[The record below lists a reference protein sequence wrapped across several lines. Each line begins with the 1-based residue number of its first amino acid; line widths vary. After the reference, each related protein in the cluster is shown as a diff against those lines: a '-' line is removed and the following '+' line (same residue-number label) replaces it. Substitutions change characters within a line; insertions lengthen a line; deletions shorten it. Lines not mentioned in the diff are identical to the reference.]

1 MSYVSNLIIDLIKA
15 FYTHILSPKTLKKMS
30 NSNIRITESRS
41 YSSSRSS
48 KLDVQPVIPS
58 PLPQAPLMS
67 FDLHFDTLKVIV
79 IQDYL
84 NNVTTIVN
92 QQGHVIKTIIEE
104 LKTRVTTTDII
115 EIFASVS
122 NVVPPELGRTTAGKT
137 GDEWKDT
144 ITNAVQK
151 IGLMGERLVDL
162 SNFKLQTQENIHEIN
177 TQLKTK
183 AEISYVKKKNKTVKK
198 KLMDE
203 LKTRQ
208 ELIMNHIKDED
219 DILAARI
226 NELDKKFADL
236 ELNTF
241 WKLKDVE
248 DLLKVRVNEKY
259 VADAIAGLEERLK
272 KNLDDMNR
280 GSLSKLERHIK
291 ELEKELEKLAIDQAN
306 KLKALK
312 EDVYEK

>member
-1 MSYVSNLIIDLIKA
+1 
-15 FYTHILSPKTLKKMS
+15 
-30 NSNIRITESRS
+30 
-41 YSSSRSS
+41 
-48 KLDVQPVIPS
+48 
-58 PLPQAPLMS
+58 MS

-92 QQGHVIKTIIEE
+92 QQGHVIKTIVEE

-183 AEISYVKKKNKTVKK
+183 AEISYVKKKSKTVKK
-198 KLMDE
+198 KLMGE

-291 ELEKELEKLAIDQAN
+291 ELEKELEKLAIEQAN
-306 KLKALK
+306 KIKALK